1 MPNAGF
7 SVLGAFRGQGLYASR
22 MRIAIAT
29 GNPHKVDEMRRIF
42 ADPALGLAPLALEFV
57 GLADLPGAPFV
68 EPAES
73 GSTFEQNAT
82 IKALAYASATNM
94 LCLADDSGLE
104 IDALDG
110 RPGVIS
116 SHYCTDGDERGMSR
130 GERDQRNID
139 RVLAE
144 MAGVPGPAR
153 SGRFV
158 CVMVLA
164 SPGEALIRVRGTFE
178 GRIGL
183 PSESSRDDGAGVA
196 FGAPVPRGRN
206 GFGYDPIFLLPTPD
220 SRTSAELSPV
230 EKDAR
235 SHRGAAARLMAARMK
250 ILFERRT

>member
-1 MPNAGF
+1 
-7 SVLGAFRGQGLYASR
+7 

-57 GLADLPGAPFV
+57 GLTDLPGAPFA
-68 EPAES
+68 EPPES
-73 GSTFEQNAT
+73 GTTFEQNAT
-82 IKALAYASATNM
+82 IKALAYAETTNM

-116 SHYCTDGDERGMSR
+116 SHYCTDGEEQGMSR
-130 GERDQRNID
+130 EERDQRNID
-139 RVLAE
+139 RVLEE
-144 MAGVPGPAR
+144 MAGLPVDAR
-153 SGRFV
+153 AARFV
-158 CVMVLA
+158 CVMALA
-164 SPGEALIRVRGTFE
+164 APGETLIRVRGTFE

-183 PSESSRDDGAGVA
+183 PACEGDEARARVES
-196 FGAPVPRGRN
+196 GAPVPRGGN
-206 GFGYDPIFLLPTPD
+206 GFGYDPIFLLPAPD
-220 SRTSAELSPV
+220 TRTSAELSPV

-250 ILFERRT
+250 ILFERRA

>member
-1 MPNAGF
+1 
-7 SVLGAFRGQGLYASR
+7 

-29 GNPHKVDEMRRIF
+29 GNPHKVEEMRRIF
-42 ADPALGLAPLALEFV
+42 ADPALGLAPLALELV
-57 GLADLPGAPFV
+57 GLADLPGAPFA
-68 EPAES
+68 EPTES

-116 SHYCTDGDERGMSR
+116 SHYCTDGEERGMSR

-144 MAGVPGPAR
+144 MAGVPPEAR
-153 SGRFV
+153 GARFV
-158 CVMVLA
+158 CVMA
-164 SPGEALIRVRGTFE
+164 MAAPGEALIRVRGAFE

-183 PSESSRDDGAGVA
+183 PAGERDEARASVGTGAS
-196 FGAPVPRGRN
+196 VPRGSN
-206 GFGYDPIFLLPTPD
+206 GFGYDPIFLLPAPET
-220 SRTSAELSPV
+220 RTSAELSPI

-250 ILFERRT
+250 ILFERRA